1 MAAIGYPPQLLNFSQ
16 QWFSEARLI
25 QENLTHTVGQ
35 YTISSVQSL
44 SCGQLFATP

>member
-16 QWFSEARLI
+16 RWFSEARLI